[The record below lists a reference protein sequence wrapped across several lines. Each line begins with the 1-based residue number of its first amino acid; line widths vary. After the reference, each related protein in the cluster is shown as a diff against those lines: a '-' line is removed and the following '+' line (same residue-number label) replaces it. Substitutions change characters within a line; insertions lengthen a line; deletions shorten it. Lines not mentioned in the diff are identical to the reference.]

1 LKNIKAENILIPFG
15 MIGVISYLGHTLF
28 GDYLLESHN
37 PITMQI
43 ENLIK
48 TDTPYSAILLTLV
61 IIFSISM
68 ILFAI
73 GMSIL
78 AKKDYSNRIK
88 NIYLALF
95 IPMQIAFFIN
105 SIFDNKIYTI
115 LAVFIILSSI
125 FFAFSVAFE
134 YLKHDIF
141 NSFGKIIL
149 FLSTLLLIFGI
160 YYAITLVFNLTNIG
174 LAQRLFVFSFM
185 GTIFVLSNHETFF
198 DKEANAELYKK
209 MSTSD

>member
-1 LKNIKAENILIPFG
+1 MKNIKAENILIPFG